1 MHPSRRPILFL
12 ITALLPM
19 ALQALPTEPGM
30 YAVFTTSSGSFTAV
44 LHHDKVPTTVANFA
58 GLAEGSRTWIDGSGL
73 MRKRPY
79 YDGTT
84 FHRVINGFMIQG
96 GSPNGT
102 GTDGPGYGFA
112 DEFHPDLRHNAEGV
126 LSMANSGANT
136 NGSQFFIT
144 LAATS
149 HLDNKHSV
157 FGRIVEGMAVV
168 RAIGATATDVNDKPL
183 TPVVIQSV
191 TIHRVGASAQTFD
204 VQAQGLPVITNALP
218 IFRRTEQGDFIEL
231 PTRPPMSKYGFAA
244 SADLAAWTSI
254 GSISET
260 TSPGSDPI
268 SVGFFTADKPRCFFH
283 VARVAHPA
291 QPLSLVGKRLSLVL
305 SSDSNLPLVIDL
317 TAAPR
322 SSIDYAAPI
331 GNYLLNG
338 SSSGAVGAYLTNSK
352 LHSMQLVV
360 ALETIDPIEFN
371 LAFRDEG
378 GGYLSGRFTND
389 VSGTWPLFGS
399 FTVSNIP

>member
-1 MHPSRRPILFL
+1 MHPSRRLIVFL
-12 ITALLPM
+12 ITALVPM

-58 GLAEGSRTWIDGSGL
+58 GLAEGSRAWIDGSGL

-149 HLDNKHSV
+149 HLDNKHSM
-157 FGRIVEGMAVV
+157 FGRIVEGIAVV
-168 RAIGATATDVNDKPL
+168 RAIGATATDTNDKPL
-183 TPVVIQSV
+183 TPMVIQSV
-191 TIHRVGASAQTFD
+191 TIHRVGASAQAFD
-204 VQAQGLPVITNALP
+204 VQAQGAPMVANALP
-218 IFRRTEQGDFIEL
+218 IFRRTAQGDFIEL
-231 PTRPPMSKYGFAA
+231 PSRPPMSKYGFAA
-244 SADLAAWTSI
+244 SSDLSAWTSL
-254 GSISET
+254 GSITET
-260 TSPGSDPI
+260 TAPGSSPI
-268 SVGFFTADKPRCFFH
+268 SVGFFTAGRPRCFFH

-291 QPLSLVGKRLSLVL
+291 QPSSLIGKRLSLVL
-305 SSDSNLPLVIDL
+305 SSGGNQPLVIDL

-322 SSIDYAAPI
+322 SSVDYTAPI
-331 GNYLLNG
+331 GSYLLNG
-338 SSSGAVGAYLTNSK
+338 SSSGAVGAYLTTSR
-352 LHSMQLVV
+352 LHSMQFVV
-360 ALETIDPIEFN
+360 ALQNIGAIEFN
-371 LAFRDEG
+371 LAFRHAG
-378 GGYLSGRFTND
+378 GGYLTGRFTND

-399 FTVSNIP
+399 FTLSNIP